1 MIRPILFGLALAVST
16 SAMASSDA
24 RLATRMFN
32 ANEVVRIDGR
42 LGVQATITFGDD
54 EHIENVA
61 IGDSTTWQIT
71 PNKRANLLFVKPLT
85 ANARTNLT
93 VVSDRHTYLF
103 DLIASPK
110 SQPLYVLRFTYPEV
124 PKKEVVQQ
132 AGLSRDEQDAIEG
145 SEPVDPAALNFAW
158 RAKGEGKLLPRR
170 IYDDG
175 NATYLSWAQKQDI
188 PAILVTSPTGEEGPA
203 NYSVQGDVIVVD
215 MVPSKIVLRSGR
227 ASATLEN
234 EGKPAAAPAAA
245 NVAKLAASQPSGEQ
259 R

>member
-16 SAMASSDA
+16 SALANGDP
-24 RLATRMFN
+24 RLATRMFD
-32 ANEVVRIDGR
+32 ANEVVQIEGR

-103 DLIASPK
+103 ELVASPK
-110 SQPLYVLRFTYPEV
+110 SRPLYVLRFTYLEA
-124 PKKEVVQQ
+124 PKKEPVQQ
-132 AGLSRDEQDAIEG
+132 AGLSDLEQDAIEG
-145 SEPVDPAALNFAW
+145 GSPVDPAALNFAW
-158 RAKGEGKLLPRR
+158 RSKGDGKLLPRR

-175 NATYLSWAQKQDI
+175 NATYLSWGPKQEL
-188 PAILVTSPTGEEGPA
+188 PAILITSPTGEEGPA
-203 NYSVQGDVIVVD
+203 NYAVQGDVIVID
-215 MVPSKIVLRSGR
+215 TVPGTIVLRSGR

-234 EGKPAAAPAAA
+234 ERKAAAAPNADKSAR
-245 NVAKLAASQPSGEQ
+245 LAASQPSREQ